1 MDAVRHWFMNRYK
14 LLSMIKVLLIIL
26 IFSYGAF
33 ASASGVPSE
42 ILVTEQNSD
51 DLNVSVRE
59 LNSGVV
65 ETSLYQ
71 LSFPKIHSSC
81 AAGRVQ
87 TFLLKDSDEISSSS
101 MDYVVG
107 SNNPS
112 VLFHIP
118 ASGYDM
124 ALSIQYCCGKGPAP
138 GCKNMLSIQSIKE
151 LL

>member
-1 MDAVRHWFMNRYK
+1 
-14 LLSMIKVLLIIL
+14 MIKVLFVFLSI
-26 IFSYGAF
+26 SYGVF
-33 ASASGVPSE
+33 ASAYDLPNE
-42 ILVTEQNSD
+42 ILVTAQNKD
-51 DLNVSVRE
+51 ALNVSVRE
-59 LNSGVV
+59 LNSG
-65 ETSLYQ
+65 TGDARLYQ
-71 LSFPKIHSSC
+71 LSFPKVHSSC

-87 TFLLKDSDEISSSS
+87 TFLLKGADELSSSS

-107 SNNPS
+107 SNDPS

-138 GCKNMLSIQSIKE
+138 GCKNVLSIQSAKE